1 MALYLGSNKVAGM
14 SNAGGGVATD
24 NYVLDEEQVVGTWV
38 NGKPLYRMVKQYT
51 LAEPAGYPSY
61 PSFDTG
67 IRDLDFAM
75 IDAYLTNGDNLQYS
89 RNLGSFHGYLST
101 NGRYTFILQ
110 TPTTYELT
118 ALPGLYTFIIHYTK
132 TTD

>member
-51 LAEPAGYPSY
+51 LAEPTVYPSY

-67 IRDLDFAM
+67 IRDLEFAM
-75 IDAYLTNGDNLQYS
+75 LEAYLTNGEELQYF
-89 RNLGSFHGYLST
+89 RLLGAFHGYLAK

-110 TPTTYELT
+110 SEYELS
-118 ALPGLYTFIIHYTK
+118 ADPGMYTFIIHYTK